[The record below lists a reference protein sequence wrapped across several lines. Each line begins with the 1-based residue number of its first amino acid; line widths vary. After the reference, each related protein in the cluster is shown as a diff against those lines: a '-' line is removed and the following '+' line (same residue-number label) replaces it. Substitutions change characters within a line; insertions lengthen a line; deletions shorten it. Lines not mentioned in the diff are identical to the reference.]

1 DQARRELRRS
11 RQLGRIDE
19 ASLEYTTEWERL
31 FHGAI
36 DVALAAGRP
45 DKAHESVC
53 DGKAGLIGDLH
64 FRLRGHQV
72 NEPAEVL
79 RTRLALTDWMRNCLP
94 VAPRSESPSAAELEQ
109 FAQKVKTFFIGRED
123 RTRAYISTWGQ
134 HHHAYIA
141 DREHPLIGD
150 TPSLAAIQA
159 CLPCD

>member
-1 DQARRELRRS
+1 LPLLQRHASPTEYARCLMNRAIALRHLGRLSEALAGYDQARRELRRS

-45 DKAHESVC
+45 DKAPESFC
-53 DGKAGLIGDLH
+53 AGKAALSGASH
-64 FRLRGHQV
+64 SRPPGHQV

-79 RTRLALTDWMRNCLP
+79 RPRLALTDWMRNCFP

-109 FAQKVKTFFIGRED
+109 FAQKVKTFF
-123 RTRAYISTWGQ
+123 
-134 HHHAYIA
+134 
-141 DREHPLIGD
+141 
-150 TPSLAAIQA
+150 
-159 CLPCD
+159 